1 MNEHRG
7 HRMPKWLMILC
18 IGAPILGLTSW
29 LLLPG
34 SSNSIDK
41 LLPYSL
47 FLLCPLSHFLM
58 MPLMHRSQHQHLSD
72 DQVDEDGHTQEN
84 SCHK

>member
-1 MNEHRG
+1 MNEHRE

-18 IGAPILGLTSW
+18 FGAPILGLAAW
-29 LLLPG
+29 LIMPG
-34 SSNSIDK
+34 SSNSIVK

-58 MPLMHRSQHQHLSD
+58 MPLMHRSQRHHGD
-72 DQVDEDGHTQEN
+72 DQVDEDGHKQEK
-84 SCHK
+84 SCH

>member
-1 MNEHRG
+1 MNEQNG
-7 HRMPKWLMILC
+7 HKMPKWLMVLC
-18 IGAPILGLTSW
+18 IGAPILGLTAW

-34 SSNSIDK
+34 SSNSIIK

-58 MPLMHRSQHQHLSD
+58 MPLMHRSQRHHHGD
-72 DQVDEDGHTQEN
+72 DQVDKADHKQEK
-84 SCHK
+84 SCH